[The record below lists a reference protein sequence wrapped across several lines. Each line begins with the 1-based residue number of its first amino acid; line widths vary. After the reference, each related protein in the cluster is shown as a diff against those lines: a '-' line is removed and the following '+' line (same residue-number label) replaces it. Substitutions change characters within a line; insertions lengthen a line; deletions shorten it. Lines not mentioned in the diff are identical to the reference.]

1 MFGGQHREFDI
12 FYNPSVRISSDI
24 LVAPREGVDAWRDL
38 ARRCLRFEPDKRL
51 ASLQIFAEELD
62 HLIATFPLFGCIRVV
77 GFHPKPHCWLRI

>member
-62 HLIATFPLFGCIRVV
+62 HLIATFPLLALPTI
-77 GFHPKPHCWLRI
+77 